1 MSWDN
6 NPYYSPENFGLTPVA
21 EMSWHEPCYDFDYT
35 VAWTSEDGTLYW
47 ASDSGCSCP
56 VPFEDYSSLDD
67 LTTGTKF
74 DLLKEVQGRLDASTY
89 DQHYAQS
96 QAAQFLEKV
105 MAL

>member
-6 NPYYSPENFGLTPVA
+6 NPYDNPENFGLTLVA
-21 EMSWHEPCYDFDYT
+21 EMSWHAPCYDFDYT
-35 VAWTSEDGTLYW
+35 VAWQGEDGTLYW

-56 VPFEDYSSLDD
+56 SPFEDYSTLED

-74 DLLKEVQGRLDASTY
+74 DLMQEVQERLGNISWERS
-89 DQHYAQS
+89 YAEN